1 MAINI
6 IVEDLTGLDNANVYC
21 SIEEYKQFAELNGY
35 DLPED
40 DEIAIF
46 LVRASNFIDSNEKHF
61 VGKRLNPSQALAF
74 PRVYD
79 GYFCGKTPHLY
90 SMHNLKKAVLY
101 AVYAQSEGFN
111 LLPISVSKDDFVSK
125 EKIEGAI
132 EVQYSSEYFSK
143 NLIAKFPMVEKYLSE
158 YIISLGGQLKVIR

>member
-6 IVEDLTGLDNANVYC
+6 IKEDLTGLENANSYC
-21 SIEEYKQFAELNGY
+21 SIDDYKQFAELNGY
-35 DLPED
+35 ENPTDND
-40 DEIAIF
+40 IAIF
-46 LVRASNFIDSNEKHF
+46 LVRATNFIDSSENNF

-79 GYFCGKTPHLY
+79 GYSCSGKLRLY

-111 LLPISVSKDDFVSK
+111 LLPTTISKDDFVSK

-143 NLIAKFPMVEKYLSE
+143 NLIAQMPIVEQYLSE
-158 YIISLGGQLKVIR
+158 YFNNKAGQLKVVR